1 MMMKKL
7 LAVMLCLMMI
17 VPVAMADDLSALTGD
32 MLDGWVDDMY
42 LLAVMQEEMT
52 ANPVQEGDHY
62 TISYSFGTYSVTTP
76 GWQDNTHI
84 LGLSVT
90 GPEVGD
96 PMGVQVGSSLSTL
109 LNAYAND
116 NPTLLGTDD
125 TAVLYLVD
133 LLPDTAMWA
142 RAERENG
149 RVYSV
154 QYACQHQ
161 LGDADAYHDAGILYT
176 IENDIVTGFT
186 AYGLYDEVTL
196 DTVHVT
202 LDHVAY
208 QQGEMAYQ
216 PEILVENG
224 TEFNEKDLVLNGK
237 AFDEM
242 TPDDAAELLGS
253 RTGENEFA
261 SGEGTYKMITFDK
274 GEADFNYN
282 TAGEAAGLDALILL
296 DSSVI
301 GPRGIHVGMSVAEV
315 INTFRQDEHMPIDGR
330 TVLYGD
336 SSRAP
341 YGELA
346 YVGGV
351 DGEILYI
358 AATST
363 GRVAMR
369 CCFENN
375 TVVEILIYHI

>member
-1 MMMKKL
+1 MMKKL

-17 VPVAMADDLSALTGD
+17 VPVAMAGDKSALTSD
-32 MLDGWVDDMY
+32 LLDGWVDDMY

-52 ANPVQEGDHY
+52 ENPVQEGDQY
-62 TISYSFGTYSVTTP
+62 VISYSFGTYNLNTP
-76 GWQDNTHI
+76 GWQDNTQI
-84 LGLSVT
+84 LGLSIT

-116 NPTLLGTDD
+116 NPTLLGTED

-133 LLPDTAMWA
+133 LLPETAMWA
-142 RAERENG
+142 RAEKENG
-149 RVYSV
+149 QVYSV

-161 LGDADAYHDAGILYT
+161 LGDADAYHDAGIIYS
-176 IENDIVTGFT
+176 IENDTVTGIT
-186 AYGLYDEVTL
+186 AYGLCEEVTL
-196 DTVHVT
+196 DTIHVT

-208 QQGEMAYQ
+208 QQGELGYQ
-216 PEILVENG
+216 PEILLEDG

-237 AFDEM
+237 PFDEL
-242 TPDDAAELLGS
+242 TPEDAAALLGS
-253 RTGENEFA
+253 LTGESELV
-261 SGEGTYKMITFDK
+261 SDEGTYKMITFDK

-282 TAGEAAGLDALILL
+282 AAGESPCLDALILL
-296 DSSVI
+296 DESVI
-301 GPRGIHVGMSVAEV
+301 GPRGVHVGMSVAEV
-315 INTFRQDEHMPIDGR
+315 INTFRQDDHMSIDGR

-346 YVGGV
+346 YVGGTE
-351 DGEILYI
+351 GEILYI